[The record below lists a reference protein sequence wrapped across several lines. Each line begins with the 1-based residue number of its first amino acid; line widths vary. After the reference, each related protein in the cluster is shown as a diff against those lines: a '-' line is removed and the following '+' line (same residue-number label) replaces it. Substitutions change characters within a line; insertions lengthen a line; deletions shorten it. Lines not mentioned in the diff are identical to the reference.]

1 MIVLQSSSFPGRVK
15 KRETARNRP
24 NLSCRNMPRRPVLC
38 FGVAVAL
45 FTAKILCF
53 VQTAKFQPKRPD
65 RRHHVSMSANEFVNM
80 AQTLLGVTT
89 CDENV
94 TKVALALQAKE
105 MEKEKGMALKEME
118 KAMALKEMEMEN
130 SAAVRYRHLQYKY
143 LSVSSRF
150 WLEQLFSDFQKF
162 AHSRFS
168 WKGERSMT
176 KINKFL
182 VNNDLVWQ
190 QFVANESLSLTPP
203 VNESFPS
210 LPDAILYGALSE
222 QVHQPPGL
230 AVLNLTDPPY
240 PEHVYL
246 LRDLGVHYSKKLN
259 LFCESVDL
267 SQALGDLMK
276 RDLAS

>member
-1 MIVLQSSSFPGRVK
+1 MVG
-15 KRETARNRP
+15 TASLRLP
-24 NLSCRNMPRRPVLC
+24 KVCPEQILVERR
-38 FGVAVAL
+38 G
-45 FTAKILCF
+45 KH
-53 VQTAKFQPKRPD
+53 D
-65 RRHHVSMSANEFVNM
+65 
-80 AQTLLGVTT
+80 
-89 CDENV
+89 
-94 TKVALALQAKE
+94 
-105 MEKEKGMALKEME
+105 
-118 KAMALKEMEMEN
+118 
-130 SAAVRYRHLQYKY
+130 
-143 LSVSSRF
+143 
-150 WLEQLFSDFQKF
+150 
-162 AHSRFS
+162 
-168 WKGERSMT
+168 

-222 QVHQPPGL
+222 PVHRPPGL
-230 AVLNLTDPPY
+230 AVLKLTDPPY